1 MESSA
6 QDISLI
12 LPVFLFMCMGLV
24 GFSLLGFW
32 IWMLVDCIKHE
43 SDEGNNK
50 LIWVLII
57 LFTQLLGAVSYFFVQ
72 RRERLRKQNSSASIS
87 L

>member
-57 LFTQLLGAVSYFFVQ
+57 LFTQLLGAVIYFFVQ
-72 RRERLRKQNSSASIS
+72 RRERMRKQKSSASIS

>member
-6 QDISLI
+6 QNISLI

-32 IWMLVDCIKHE
+32 IWMLVDCIKYE

-50 LIWVLII
+50 LIWVLVI
-57 LFTQLLGAVSYFFVQ
+57 LFTQLLGAVIYFFVQ
-72 RRERLRKQNSSASIS
+72 HRERLQKQNSSASIS